1 MKAFY
6 YYLYRAYRRIEIGL
20 WNFNDNT
27 MRMNIDT
34 LLPKRL
40 DKTDSSYKTVI
51 ELNEVLDLASTQDV
65 RNVAVT
71 GPYGS
76 GKSSVLKTLMADFKD
91 KHVYLPISLATL
103 KANDESML
111 KNQDDAEANHDET
124 WEDALNRKIEYSIL
138 QQIVY
143 REKTETVANSRLK
156 RIAYLPPCRIACYAL
171 CGVLTVLAIAVAFE
185 PKFLRID
192 SLCGILKVGTAC
204 KVVIDFICVLW
215 LMFVSFCVFKY
226 IFKSYSNSRLNKL
239 NLKNGEIS
247 VSEENSIFNK
257 HLDEILYFF
266 QVTNYDVVII
276 EDLDR
281 FNTTGIFLKLRE
293 LNQLINESK
302 IVGRHITFVYAVKD
316 DMFKDE
322 ERTKFFD
329 YITTVIPVIN
339 SSNSKDK
346 LYNALKDRGFEKD
359 GISDDDLSEIAFFIL
374 DMRILTNIVN
384 EYAQYREKLCASGN
398 QKLDK
403 TKLLA
408 MIVYKNYCPKDF
420 SELHCRRGKVYSCI
434 SKKLEFVELA
444 SAELDKKR
452 SDVSASEKLFVD
464 NMHIQESELRKI
476 FLFHLCGKVSYD
488 IHSIILDGNEYDVM
502 QMVGEES
509 LFNKLISKR
518 EIKIRSYYYG
528 VRTEHPDFKG
538 IDAEVHYSERLEKLR
553 LGGRVYAE
561 QYKAIERERIAIR
574 SLPIKKLLSDYH
586 VGASE
591 PYKKIG
597 LSPMQDVFIRRGFI
611 DEEYYDYIS
620 YFYEGM
626 MTSSDRELLLS
637 IKREIPMQYDYHI
650 DKIENFV
657 KELKDYM
664 FESDAI
670 LNIELLD
677 YLACTSAYKDDFEH
691 FMVRL
696 ERSDNMPIGFIA
708 QYYIYGKCKR
718 KVFEHIINWDSKC
731 FWRNG
736 VECKMDFKASLCEAY
751 LYYCGTLSEEPQLW
765 LNENYD
771 FMANQCRELPET
783 RVLELLR
790 TSKFMTLSLD
800 NDVLLNHVI
809 ESSAYVLNAHNL
821 VVIIRHLCEDGIF
834 VPEEALNYTRVME
847 TSNNNV
853 IGYVQHNIGLA
864 LECFK
869 DSDKDESC
877 ESILYLINNP
887 SLDAQVKT
895 SYLRG
900 QHSRLLDFGSI
911 ENDDLYKIAVE
922 DMLIEPSWANVVFYW
937 KYIKE
942 MSQELFAYIAHFS
955 SELSVQLFPDELQE
969 NEADIYESLFY
980 NNELPIDKYSALIK
994 SFKSRFPLSEA
1005 VATLERERLLVL
1017 VNNDKIPFADESL
1030 EIMSQS
1036 QAYVEYLEYHSE
1048 AFIDSLSEETYI
1060 FSSKQILA
1068 LLKSSC
1074 FSDSDKILILDDVE
1088 ARLLFTSEEL
1098 IEVSAHLII
1107 SLGARSSCLEKDKRL
1122 ELLTAFIRLHKK
1134 DSECVTNTLR
1144 VLGGQYAELT
1154 ENKRPLIE
1162 ITELNDS
1169 LLSVLKD
1176 AGYISSFAKESRGD
1190 GYRVIPRRKK

>member
-6 YYLYRAYRRIEIGL
+6 YYLYGAYRRIEIGL

-40 DKTDSSYKTVI
+40 DKIDPSYKTVI
-51 ELNEVLDLASTQDV
+51 ELNEVLDLSSTQDV

-111 KNQDDAEANHDET
+111 ENQDNAEANYDET
-124 WEDALNRKIEYSIL
+124 LEDALNRKIEYSIL

-156 RIAYLPPCRIACYAL
+156 RIAYLPPRRIAKYAV
-171 CGVLTVLAIAVAFE
+171 CGVLTVLAMAVAFE
-185 PKFLRID
+185 PKFLRVD
-192 SLCGILKVGTAC
+192 SLCGFLSVGVAC
-204 KVVIDFICVLW
+204 KVVIDLICVLW

-239 NLKNGEIS
+239 NLQNGEIS

-266 QVTNYDVVII
+266 QVTGYDVVII

-302 IVGRHITFVYAVKD
+302 IVGRHVTFVYAVKD

-346 LYNALKDRGFEKD
+346 LYNALKERGFEKD

-384 EYAQYREKLCASGN
+384 EYAQYREKLCARGN

-408 MIVYKNYCPKDF
+408 MIVYKNYYPKDF

-434 SKKLEFVELA
+434 SKKPEFVELA
-444 SAELDKKR
+444 SAELDKKW

-464 NMHIQESELRKI
+464 NMHIQESELREIFMLHVIYRLSNDVHAI
-476 FLFHLCGKVSYD
+476 FLDSRAYEVKKIASD
-488 IHSIILDGNEYDVM
+488 
-502 QMVGEES
+502 ES
-509 LFNKLISKR
+509 LFNKLISSSVINYQSHYGRRNEQFDCK
-518 EIKIRSYYYG
+518 EIDSE
-528 VRTEHPDFKG
+528 VR
-538 IDAEVHYSERLEKLR
+538 YSERLEKLR
-553 LGGRVYAE
+553 LGGRVYEE
-561 QYKAIERERIAIR
+561 QYKAIERERTAIR
-574 SLPIKKLLSDYH
+574 SLPIKILLSDYH
-586 VGASE
+586 VGASDV
-591 PYKKIG
+591 YKNIG

-664 FESDAI
+664 FKSDAI

-677 YLACTSAYKDDFEH
+677 YLARTSAYENYYEH
-691 FMVRL
+691 FMAHL
-696 ERSDNMPIGFIA
+696 ERSENMPLDFIA
-708 QYYIYGKCKR
+708 QYYLYGKCKR
-718 KVFEHIINWDSKC
+718 RVFEHIVNWDSKC
-731 FWRNG
+731 FWRNI
-736 VECKMDFKASLCEAY
+736 VECKMDWMAYLREAY
-751 LYYCGTLSEEPQLW
+751 LNYCGALSEEPQLW

-771 FMANQCRELPET
+771 FIANQCRELPES
-783 RVLELLR
+783 RVLDLLE

-800 NDVLLNHVI
+800 NNVLLNHVI

-821 VVIIRHLCEDGIF
+821 VVIIRHLSKDGIF
-834 VPEEALNYTRVME
+834 VSEKSLNYTRVME
-847 TSNNNV
+847 TCNNDV

-877 ESILYLINNP
+877 ESILYIINNP

-900 QHSRLLDFGSI
+900 QHSRLLDFYSI
-911 ENDDLYKIAVE
+911 ENEESYKIAVE
-922 DMLIEPSWANVVFYW
+922 DLLIEPSWVNVVFYL

-942 MSQELFAYIAHFS
+942 MSQELLAYISHFS

-969 NEADIYESLFY
+969 NEAGIYEKLFY
-980 NNELPIDKYSALIK
+980 NNELPVEDYSALIK
-994 SFKSRFPLSEA
+994 SFKRRFPLNEA
-1005 VATLERERLLVL
+1005 VVTLARERLLVL
-1017 VNNDKIPFADESL
+1017 VNNDKISFDDESL
-1030 EIMSQS
+1030 EIMYRS
-1036 QAYVEYLEYHSE
+1036 QAYVEYLEHHSE
-1048 AFIDSLSEETYI
+1048 AFIGSLSERTYT
-1060 FSSKQILA
+1060 FSSKQILT
-1068 LLKSSC
+1068 LLKSSS
-1074 FSDSDKILILDDVE
+1074 FIDSDKVLIMDAVE
-1088 ARLLFTSEEL
+1088 ARLLLTSEEL
-1098 IEVSAHLII
+1098 IEVSSHLII
-1107 SLGARSSCLEKDKRL
+1107 SVGTRSSCLDKDKRL
-1122 ELLTAFIRLHKK
+1122 ELLTAFIRLHKN

-1176 AGYISSFAKESRGD
+1176 AGYISSFTNESRGD

>member
-1 MKAFY
+1 MKVFY
-6 YYLYRAYRRIEIGL
+6 YYLYGAYRRIEIGL

-40 DKTDSSYKTVI
+40 DKTDPSYRTVI
-51 ELNEVLDLASTQDV
+51 ELNEVLDLSSAQDV

-111 KNQDDAEANHDET
+111 ENQDNAEANYDET

-156 RIAYLPPCRIACYAL
+156 RIAYLPPRRIAKYAA
-171 CGVLTVLAIAVAFE
+171 CGMLTVLAIAVAFE
-185 PKFLRID
+185 PKFLRVD
-192 SLCGILKVGTAC
+192 SLCGFLSVGVAC
-204 KVVIDFICVLW
+204 KVVIDLICVLW

-239 NLKNGEIS
+239 NLQNGEIS
-247 VSEENSIFNK
+247 VSDENSIFNK

-266 QVTNYDVVII
+266 QVTGYDVVII

-302 IVGRHITFVYAVKD
+302 IVGRHVTFIYAVKD

-346 LYNALKDRGFEKD
+346 LYNALKDKGFEKD
-359 GISDDDLSEIAFFIL
+359 GISDDDLSEIAFFIQ

-420 SELHCRRGKVYSCI
+420 SDLHCRRGKVYSCI
-434 SKKLEFVELA
+434 SKKREFVELA

-452 SDVSASEKLFVD
+452 SDVLVSEKLFIN

-476 FLFHLCGKVSYD
+476 FLFHLFGKVSYD
-488 IHSIILDGNEYDVM
+488 IRSIILDGNEYDLL
-502 QMVGEES
+502 QIAGDES

-518 EIKIRSYYYG
+518 EIEIRGRYYYG
-528 VRTEHPDFKG
+528 NRTENPNFKG
-538 IDAEVHYSERLEKLR
+538 IDAEVHYSERIEKLR
-553 LGGRVYAE
+553 LGGRVYAD
-561 QYKAIERERIAIR
+561 QYKTIERDRTAIR

-586 VGASE
+586 VGASDV
-591 PYKKIG
+591 YKNIG

-677 YLACTSAYKDDFEH
+677 YIARTSAHKDDYEH
-691 FMVRL
+691 FMARL
-696 ERSDNMPIGFIA
+696 ERSENMPLDFIA
-708 QYYIYGKCKR
+708 QYYIYGKCKHR
-718 KVFEHIINWDSKC
+718 VFEHIINWDSKR
-731 FWRNG
+731 FWRNIVG
-736 VECKMDFKASLCEAY
+736 CEMDFKASLCEAY
-751 LYYCGTLSEEPQLW
+751 LNYCGALSEEQQLW

-771 FMANQCRELPET
+771 FFANQCRELPES
-783 RVLELLR
+783 RVLDLLR
-790 TSKFMTLSLD
+790 TSKFSGLSLD
-800 NDVLLNHVI
+800 NGMLLNHVI
-809 ESSAYVLNAHNL
+809 EYSAYVLNAHNL
-821 VVIIRHLCEDGIF
+821 VLIIRHLSKDGIF
-834 VPEEALNYTRVME
+834 VSEETLNYTRVMG
-847 TSNNNV
+847 TCNNDV

-877 ESILYLINNP
+877 ESILYIINNP

-895 SYLRG
+895 SYLRC
-900 QHSRLLDFGSI
+900 QHSRLFDFYSI
-911 ENDDLYKIAVE
+911 ESEESYKIAVE
-922 DMLIEPSWANVVFYW
+922 DMLIEPSWANVVLYW
-937 KYIKE
+937 KYIKG
-942 MSQELFAYIAHFS
+942 MSQELHAYIEHFS
-955 SELSVQLFPDELQE
+955 SELSVQLFPDELYG

-980 NNELPIDKYSALIK
+980 NNELPVDKYSALIK
-994 SFKSRFPLSEA
+994 SFKSRSPLNA
-1005 VATLERERLLVL
+1005 HIATLARERLLVL
-1017 VNNDKIPFADESL
+1017 VYNDKIPFDDESI
-1030 EIMSQS
+1030 EAMSKS
-1036 QAYVEYLEYHSE
+1036 QAYVEYLEHHSK
-1048 AFIDSLSEETYI
+1048 AFVVSLSEKNYT
-1060 FSSKQILA
+1060 FNSNQILA
-1068 LLKSSC
+1068 LLKSAC
-1074 FSDSDKILILDDVE
+1074 FSDSDKLSIVDKVE
-1088 ARLLFTSEEL
+1088 VCLLLESEEL
-1098 IEVSAHLII
+1098 VEVSAHLII
-1107 SLGARSSCLEKDKRL
+1107 SIGTRSSYLSMDKRL
-1122 ELLTAFIRLHKK
+1122 ELLTAFVGLHKN
-1134 DSECVTNTLR
+1134 DRECITDTLC
-1144 VLGGQYAELT
+1144 VLGGQFAELT
-1154 ENKRPLIE
+1154 ENKRPI
-1162 ITELNDS
+1162 IKATELNAS
-1169 LLSVLKD
+1169 LLSVLRD
-1176 AGYISSFAKESRGD
+1176 VGYISSFAKESHG
-1190 GYRVIPRRKK
+1190 GYRVIPKRKK

>member
-1 MKAFY
+1 
-6 YYLYRAYRRIEIGL
+6 
-20 WNFNDNT
+20 

-40 DKTDSSYKTVI
+40 DKTDPSYKTVI
-51 ELNEVLDLASTQDV
+51 ELNEVLDLSSTQDV

-111 KNQDDAEANHDET
+111 ENQDNAEANHDET

-156 RIAYLPPCRIACYAL
+156 RIAYLPPRRIAKYAA

-185 PKFLRID
+185 PKFLRVD
-192 SLCGILKVGTAC
+192 SLCSFLNVGAAC
-204 KVVIDFICVLW
+204 KVAIDLICVLW

-266 QVTNYDVVII
+266 QVTGYDVVII

-384 EYAQYREKLCASGN
+384 EYAQYREKLCTSGN

-420 SELHCRRGKVYSCI
+420 SDLHCRRGKVYSCI
-434 SKKLEFVELA
+434 SKKREFVELA

-452 SDVSASEKLFVD
+452 SDVLASEKLFIN

-476 FLFHLCGKVSYD
+476 FLFHLFGKVSYD
-488 IHSIILDGNEYDVM
+488 IRSIILDGNEYDVL
-502 QMVGEES
+502 QIAGDES
-509 LFNKLISKR
+509 LFNKLISKK
-518 EIKIRSYYYG
+518 EIKIRGCYYYEY
-528 VRTEHPDFKG
+528 RTEQPDFKG

-561 QYKAIERERIAIR
+561 QYKAIERERTAIR

-586 VGASE
+586 VGTSDA
-591 PYKKIG
+591 YKNIG

-637 IKREIPMQYDYHI
+637 IKREISMQYDYHI

-657 KELKDYM
+657 KELRDYM
-664 FESDAI
+664 FKSDAI

-677 YLACTSAYKDDFEH
+677 HIAHTSAHKDDYEH
-691 FMVRL
+691 FMARL
-696 ERSDNMPIGFIA
+696 ERSENMPLDFIS
-708 QYYIYGKCKR
+708 QYYIYGKCKHR
-718 KVFEHIINWDSKC
+718 VFEHIINWDSKC
-731 FWRNG
+731 FWRNIVG
-736 VECKMDFKASLCEAY
+736 CEMDFKASLCEAY
-751 LYYCGTLSEEPQLW
+751 LNYCGALSEEPQLW
-765 LNENYD
+765 LNENYE
-771 FMANQCRELPET
+771 FMANQCRELPES
-783 RVLELLR
+783 RVLDLLR
-790 TSKFMTLSLD
+790 TSKFSGLSLD
-800 NDVLLNHVI
+800 NGMLLNHVI
-809 ESSAYVLNAHNL
+809 ECSAYVLNAHNL
-821 VVIIRHLCEDGIF
+821 VLIIRHLSKDGIF
-834 VPEEALNYTRVME
+834 VSEETLNYTKVME
-847 TSNNNV
+847 TCNNDV

-877 ESILYLINNP
+877 ESILYIINNP

-900 QHSRLLDFGSI
+900 QHSRLLDFYSI
-911 ENDDLYKIAVE
+911 ENGESYKIAVE
-922 DMLIEPSWANVVFYW
+922 DLLIEPSWANVVFYW

-942 MSQELFAYIAHFS
+942 MSQELLDYIAHFS
-955 SELSVQLFPDELQE
+955 SELSAQSFPDNLDEK
-969 NEADIYESLFY
+969 EADIYEHLFY

-994 SFKSRFPLSEA
+994 SFKSRFPLNEA
-1005 VATLERERLLVL
+1005 VVTLARERLLVL
-1017 VNNDKIPFADESL
+1017 VYNDKIPFEDESL
-1030 EIMSQS
+1030 EAMSKS
-1036 QAYVEYLEYHSE
+1036 QAYVEYLEHHSK
-1048 AFIDSLSEETYI
+1048 AFVVSLSEKNYT
-1060 FSSKQILA
+1060 FNSKQILA
-1068 LLKSSC
+1068 LLKSAC
-1074 FSDSDKILILDDVE
+1074 FSDSDKLSILDKVE
-1088 ARLLFTSEEL
+1088 VCLLLESEEL

-1107 SLGARSSCLEKDKRL
+1107 SVGARSSCLDKDKRL
-1122 ELLTAFIRLHKK
+1122 ELLTAFIRLHNN
-1134 DSECVTNTLR
+1134 DSECVSNTLR
-1144 VLGGQYAELT
+1144 ALGGPYAELT

-1162 ITELNDS
+1162 ATKLNAAI
-1169 LLSVLKD
+1169 LSVLKD
-1176 AGYISSFAKESRGD
+1176 AGYISSFTKESRGD
-1190 GYRVIPRRKK
+1190 AYRVIPRRKKIDSANFDGM